1 MKLLSLVMNIFRVW
15 ASFSSLIPQVLISDC
30 PVLSQTLTQTAL

>member
-15 ASFSSLIPQVLISDC
+15 ASLSSLIPPVLISDC
-30 PVLSQTLTQTAL
+30 PVLSQTLTQAAL